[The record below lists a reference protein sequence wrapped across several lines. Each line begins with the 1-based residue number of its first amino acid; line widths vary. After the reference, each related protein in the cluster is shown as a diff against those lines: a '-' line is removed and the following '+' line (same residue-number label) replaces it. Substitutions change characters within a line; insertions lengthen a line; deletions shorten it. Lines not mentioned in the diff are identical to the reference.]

1 VLAAGQHLQRSVSGQ
16 IAAPGIAAGT
26 AGTALSRRP
35 RPFRRRLRG
44 LQPYLLMAPA
54 ALFML
59 VFFVWP
65 AIQALLIAFQ
75 TASGSFTLANF
86 QAMARDTDFG
96 LAFRNTLLLLVI
108 IIPVETTIALAMAV
122 LASSRLRFTN
132 FFLYIWS
139 IPLAVSDLAA
149 GLIWFSFF
157 TSHGY
162 LNSVLQDL
170 HLIRHPGGFLDYDN
184 LAGLVGAIVLA
195 EVWRSISLVM
205 VVIMSGI
212 QAIPAELGEAAEIL
226 GASAWRRFRHVTLPL
241 LKPTLQVALI
251 LRTTA
256 AFQVFAVVLA
266 LTGAALPVLAT
277 KSEGWVTDYRNF
289 QMAAAYAVLILLLS
303 SLGTLVYLITLR
315 TPREVFQ
322 R

>member
-1 VLAAGQHLQRSVSGQ
+1 MSGQ
-16 IAAPGIAAGT
+16 VASAAHPAARRPPRG
-26 AGTALSRRP
+26 AVRISRRQ
-35 RPFRRRLRG
+35 LE
-44 LQPYLLMAPA
+44 PYFLLAPA
-54 ALFML
+54 ALFMTL
-59 VFFVWP
+59 FFVWP
-65 AIQALLIAFQ
+65 AVQTLLIAFQ
-75 TASGSFTLANF
+75 SATGVFTLGNF
-86 QAMARDTDFG
+86 QSMFKDTDF
-96 LAFRNTLLLLVI
+96 LLTLRNTVLLLVL
-108 IIPVETTIALAMAV
+108 IIPIETTIALGMAV
-122 LASSRLRFTN
+122 LAQTSLRGRDFM
-132 FFLYIWS
+132 LYIWS

-170 HLIRHPGGFLDYDN
+170 HLIKHPLGFLDYNN

-212 QAIPAELGEAAEIL
+212 QSIPAELGEAAEIL

-256 AFQVFAVVLA
+256 AFQVFSVVLA
-266 LTGAALPVLAT
+266 LAGSALPVLAV
-277 KSEGWVTDYRNF
+277 KSESWINEYRNY
-289 QMAAAYAVLILLLS
+289 QLAATYALLILLLS
-303 SLGTLVYLITLR
+303 SLSTVMYLLLLR

>member
-1 VLAAGQHLQRSVSGQ
+1 MSGQVASAAGR
-16 IAAPGIAAGT
+16 AAERPPRGAVRV
-26 AGTALSRRP
+26 SRRQ
-35 RPFRRRLRG
+35 LE
-44 LQPYLLMAPA
+44 PYFLLAPA
-54 ALFML
+54 ALFMTL
-59 VFFVWP
+59 FFVWP
-65 AIQALLIAFQ
+65 AVQTLLIAFQ
-75 TASGSFTLANF
+75 SSTGAFTLGNF
-86 QAMARDTDFG
+86 QAMFKDTDF
-96 LAFRNTLLLLVI
+96 LLTLRNTVLLLVL
-108 IIPVETTIALAMAV
+108 IIPIETTIALGMAV
-122 LASSRLRFTN
+122 LAQSRLRGRDFM
-132 FFLYIWS
+132 LYIWS

-170 HLIRHPGGFLDYDN
+170 HLIKHPLGFLDYNN

-212 QAIPAELGEAAEIL
+212 QSIPAELGEAAEIL

-256 AFQVFAVVLA
+256 AFQVFSVVLA
-266 LTGAALPVLAT
+266 LAGSALPVLAV
-277 KSEGWVTDYRNF
+277 KSESWINEYRNY
-289 QMAAAYAVLILLLS
+289 QLAATYALVILLLS
-303 SLGTLVYLITLR
+303 SLSTVTYLLLLR
-315 TPREVFQ
+315 TPRAVFQ